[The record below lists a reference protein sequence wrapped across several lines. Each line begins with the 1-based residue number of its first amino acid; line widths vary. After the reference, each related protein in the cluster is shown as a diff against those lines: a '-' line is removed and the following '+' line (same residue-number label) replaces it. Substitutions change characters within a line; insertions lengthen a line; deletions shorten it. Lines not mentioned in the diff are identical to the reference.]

1 MPKAETK
8 LELRLLEKIDE
19 VTEAQWDA
27 LLLPDSSPFMEW
39 AWLEA
44 LERTGC
50 VTAARG
56 WLPRHLTLW
65 RGDRLVA
72 AAPAYIKG
80 NSEGEFVFDHQWA
93 AVASRLRVE
102 YYPKLVL
109 SVPFTP
115 VTGDR
120 LLVAQGEDRGE
131 IRAAIAEV
139 ARAVIEQLELS
150 SAHVLFPRQDELEAL
165 EERGFAPRLGV
176 QFHWHNDG
184 FGTLDDFLSSL
195 GSKKKHQ
202 IRRERKLV
210 REQGITIETLR
221 GHAIDDRV
229 LTHAYRCYLA
239 TVDKFVWGR
248 RYLNDRFFK
257 LIRDRWA
264 DTKKLEVVVASKGG
278 RMIAAAINVAKA
290 KRLYGRYWGC
300 LEEHPFLH
308 FEVCYYHSID
318 ECIAHGF
325 EAFEPGAG
333 GEHKARRGFRP
344 TLTRSAHAVRDKRLD
359 AIVRDYLPREAEYMR
374 KVVGGEIED
383 EDF

>member
-1 MPKAETK
+1 VPR
-8 LELRLLEKIDE
+8 LELRLHERIAD
-19 VTEAQWDA
+19 VPQAVWDA

-44 LERTGC
+44 LEQTGC
-50 VTAARG
+50 VAASRG

-65 RGDRLVA
+65 RGDKLVA

-93 AVASRLRVE
+93 SVAMRLRVE
-102 YYPKLVL
+102 YYPKLVI

-120 LLVAQGEDRGE
+120 VLVAPGEDRTE
-131 IRAAIAEV
+131 MRAAIAEL
-139 ARAVIEQLELS
+139 ASAVIDQLELS
-150 SAHVLFPRQDELEAL
+150 SAHMLFPRQDELDAFEG
-165 EERGFAPRLGV
+165 RGWAPRLGV
-176 QFHWHNDG
+176 QFHWHNQG
-184 FGTLDDFLSSL
+184 FAKFDDFLSSL

-202 IRRERKLV
+202 IKRERRKLA
-210 REQGITIETLR
+210 EQGIVVETVR
-221 GHAIDDRV
+221 GRDIDDR
-229 LTHAYRCYLA
+229 LLAHAFRCYLA
-239 TVDKFVWGR
+239 TVDKFAWGR
-248 RYLNDRFFK
+248 RYLNKRFFG

-264 DTKKLEVVVASKGG
+264 DDERLEIVVARIGD
-278 RMIAAAINVAKA
+278 RPIAAAVNVAKH

-300 LEEHPFLH
+300 TEEHEFLH
-308 FEVCYYHSID
+308 FEVCYYHSI
-318 ECIAHGF
+318 EACIARGF

-344 TLTRSAHAVRDKRLD
+344 TLTRSVHRIRDPRLD

-374 KVVGGEIED
+374 KVVGGELED
-383 EDF
+383 ENF